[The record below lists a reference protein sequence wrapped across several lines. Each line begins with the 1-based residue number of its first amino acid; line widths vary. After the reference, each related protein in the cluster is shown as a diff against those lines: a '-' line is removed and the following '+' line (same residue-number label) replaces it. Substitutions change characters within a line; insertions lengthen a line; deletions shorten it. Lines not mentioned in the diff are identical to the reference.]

1 MSLLSSMPFPIQFF
15 LAFLVVLGLIAGTAW
30 AVRRFGTGRIGNGAA
45 RGRQPR
51 LGVVDHA
58 SVDSRR
64 RLLIIRRDNVEHLVM
79 VGGPTDVVVETN
91 IVRGTA
97 ATRDV
102 SITRL
107 PAGGDAL
114 PRAIPLPDS
123 ASNGSWPLQPE
134 PAAGGGVSRV
144 ARSDA
149 EEQDS
154 WPLSSQPEA
163 PARANRDT
171 LTALHDEL
179 SSRPVA
185 LPRRTSSRPLS
196 AEPRMSSAPSPAA
209 EPGAAVD
216 QSLAEMAHRLE
227 AALRKPTPKPD
238 IARDARQTSMPRSAT
253 PAEPNLLDELGA
265 TPPGAP
271 DMRQPNAG
279 KMLYDSLEQE
289 MASLLGRP
297 SGKN

>member
-15 LAFLVVLGLIAGTAW
+15 VAFLVVLGLIAGAAW
-30 AVRRFGTGRIGNGAA
+30 LVRRFGKGSIGSAAA

-58 SVDSRR
+58 TVDSRR

-91 IVRGTA
+91 IVRGTSS
-97 ATRDV
+97 TRDV
-102 SITRL
+102 SISRL
-107 PAGGDAL
+107 PNTDSL

-123 ASNGSWPLQPE
+123 TSGGSWPLQPE
-134 PAAGGGVSRV
+134 PAAGGSA
-144 ARSDA
+144 ARAVRSEPD
-149 EEQDS
+149 EESS
-154 WPLSSQPEA
+154 WPLPPQPEA
-163 PARANRDT
+163 PPARGNRDT
-171 LTALHDEL
+171 LSALHDEL
-179 SSRPVA
+179 SSRPAA
-185 LPRRTSSRPLS
+185 LPRSRPQTSQRSLPP
-196 AEPRMSSAPSPAA
+196 EPRMSSAQASVD

-227 AALRKPTPKPD
+227 AALRKPGAK
-238 IARDARQTSMPRSAT
+238 PRS
-253 PAEPNLLDELGA
+253 PAQGEGNPLDEAGT
-265 TPPGAP
+265 TPPLTQSTTP
-271 DMRQPNAG
+271 PRSRSPNAG

-297 SGKN
+297 TGKA

>member
-15 LAFLVVLGLIAGTAW
+15 VAFLVVLGLIAGTAW
-30 AVRRFGTGRIGNGAA
+30 VVRRFGGGRIGSVAA

-91 IVRGTA
+91 IVRSASA
-97 ATRDV
+97 ARDV
-102 SITRL
+102 SIVRQTG
-107 PAGGDAL
+107 GGDAL

-123 ASNGSWPLQPE
+123 TGGGSWPLQPE
-134 PAAGGGVSRV
+134 PAAGGSVSRA
-144 ARSDA
+144 ARS
-149 EEQDS
+149 EPEGESS
-154 WPLSSQPEA
+154 WPLQSQAEA
-163 PARANRDT
+163 PARGNRDT
-171 LTALHDEL
+171 LSALHDEL
-179 SSRPVA
+179 SSRPAA
-185 LPRRTSSRPLS
+185 LPRSRQQTSQRALPS
-196 AEPRMSSAPSPAA
+196 EPRMSSPQSSVA

-227 AALRKPTPKPD
+227 AALRKPSAK
-238 IARDARQTSMPRSAT
+238 PRSPT
-253 PAEPNLLDELGA
+253 SGESNPLDEAG
-265 TPPGAP
+265 TTAP
-271 DMRQPNAG
+271 LAQPDTSPRAKSANAG

-297 SGKN
+297 TGKT